1 MVAVSP
7 PANGSVGAR
16 VLDRMFEPTRQE
28 FFKTVQFTEPAGDPG
43 WFGPDSAVWYVYSH
57 LPTVQIAMA
66 AAAMMET
73 LHPTQAWM
81 AYEHTRA
88 IERDANGVPTGN
100 IDDEAIVSRGGHTLS
115 FFYGTAMGPT
125 AVAEKVS
132 KTVYGIHDHIHGTRP
147 DGVAYRA
154 NDPDLLCWNYCTQA
168 WALAESHRRFH
179 PKPLKGAELDRFFAE
194 YARMAI
200 EIGSAPPPTTKAGV
214 DKYLADSVP
223 QLGVTM
229 PTVEL
234 LNPLAPWRYP
244 LYQRPLYSVIFWA
257 VQDMH
262 PKWAQKL
269 MNTPKLTPLGRVA
282 RRAALKAMLNS
293 AGPDPAILEVR
304 QARARAAATQSAT
317 AESQGL
323 HA

>member
-1 MVAVSP
+1 
-7 PANGSVGAR
+7 
-16 VLDRMFEPTRQE
+16 MFEPTRQE

-88 IERDANGVPTGN
+88 IERVNGVPTGN
-100 IDDEAIVSRGGHTLS
+100 IDDKAIVSRGGHTLS

-132 KTVYGIHDHIHGTRP
+132 KTVYGIHEHINGTRP

-168 WALAESHRRFH
+168 WALATAHTRFH
-179 PKPLKGAELDRFFAE
+179 PNPLKGERLEQFFAE

-214 DKYLADSVP
+214 DKLLEDSVP
-223 QLGVTM
+223 LLGVTM

-244 LYQRPLYSVIFWA
+244 LHQRPLYSMIFWA

-269 MNTPKLTPLGRVA
+269 MNTPKLTPLGRMA
-282 RRAALKAMLNS
+282 RRAGLKAMLNF
-293 AGPDPAILEVR
+293 AGRDPAILEVR
-304 QARARAAATQSAT
+304 QSRARAAAARQPVSVA
-317 AESQGL
+317 S
-323 HA
+323 